1 MVINIKKL
9 TDDAIIPSRGS
20 EHAAGYDLYS
30 LESYELKVG
39 ERHAF
44 KTGISM
50 EIPNNLY
57 GRIAPR
63 SGLAVKKGI
72 DTLAGTIDS
81 DYRGEILAVLINFGQ
96 ESVMINKGDRIAQM
110 IFEYFASPTIMAV
123 SNLTVTQRNMGG
135 FGSTGG
141 YSSIDKINRQN
152 NDLGVSLEDIN
163 EVINTDKELKLNE

>member
-1 MVINIKKL
+1 MIIKIKKL
-9 TDDAIIPSRGS
+9 IDDAIVPCRGS

-30 LESYELKVG
+30 LESYELEVG

-72 DTLAGTIDS
+72 DTLAGTIDCFS
-81 DYRGEILAVLINFGQ
+81 EFSIIKTQN
-96 ESVMINKGDRIAQM
+96 GDR
-110 IFEYFASPTIMAV
+110 
-123 SNLTVTQRNMGG
+123 TV
-135 FGSTGG
+135 
-141 YSSIDKINRQN
+141 
-152 NDLGVSLEDIN
+152 
-163 EVINTDKELKLNE
+163 KELKIDDIVYSVNKNLEIERDFISAIVNLGERETLKIETENGELELTPGTMVYTELGIKRADELKIGEKILNI